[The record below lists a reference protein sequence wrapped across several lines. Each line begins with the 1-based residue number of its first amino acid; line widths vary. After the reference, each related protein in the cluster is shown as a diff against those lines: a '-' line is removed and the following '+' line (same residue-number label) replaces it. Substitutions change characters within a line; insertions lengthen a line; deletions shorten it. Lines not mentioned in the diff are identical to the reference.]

1 MDFFNSLTQVA
12 KNNKNFKKWEEQQS
26 DTQAQREELY
36 KRRKYSEAEIEHARQ
51 LGDRIIDVVDIMDNH
66 SENVAENVETAVEP
80 IVGLAPLIPTIPAA
94 VYYFKKVLK
103 PAGEAIAKIEEKTL
117 GENEKAR
124 ALAEEITNE
133 IHKTRPHKIG
143 FYYWD
148 FTSKRAIDKIPN
160 ANLKAKAMELHKEYT
175 KQAKPYLKKM
185 KGGAF
190 GVVALSIASFIGA
203 NIYAAK
209 LQVDSSKIARYQ
221 ARKLL
226 EDPKA
231 FVNYTPEQ
239 IEAAKKYIED
249 HPELKKENKKE
260 KLKSGMVKSI
270 INILKDRKAYLNAKK
285 NDTDE
290 SKKVARTLS
299 PEELIQAK
307 KDKEVIQRSVRI
319 INNEAEKYSENME
332 VAAGIILGSTPIV
345 GGAIGWLTG
354 ILMNKTGLTDKIVS
368 NIVNKTGTEEAKA
381 AYQRFKE
388 LKAGAPGYSA
398 RWTKFVKKLMDE
410 KEPLKA
416 AAQETEKLGKAQKKA
431 VTSQILNR
439 VKKSFAAGMSHK
451 WFNAKIIGLIGAL
464 VSSIPAS
471 LIALKLQK
479 SSARAGRY
487 TAKRELEQDPRNF
500 IGYTEE
506 DFEEVKDVKGKKQTF
521 GEKVKEYALFI
532 PTVLKQYYAYDKY
545 KRTEFKEHQLL
556 MDELKKSEVS
566 EEQLRDAK
574 NLQRKLFNTFEKVD
588 DNSQTYSESM
598 EAAIEI
604 LQPFAL
610 SAGVL
615 TMMSPLIY
623 VGIQAARG
631 KITAAELLNKFVD
644 KLSKASN
651 FLKGKKFKK
660 YLNDVA
666 EKIPHKV
673 GNVELQHKPLASMLA
688 HIDFKNDTI
697 GEVGAKIFK
706 NIQSTSGS
714 FRLMNN
720 SEQVRL
726 LDSIEKSIKNTTEY
740 FDYQNPEITKFL
752 NILKHL
758 KSDKC
763 NPRLRADML
772 DILINNTDVIK
783 RMPEANFKA
792 AMMKYA
798 DLICEAAGE
807 DKIRNFAKH
816 LPDLAEN
823 IGEQFPGIEDFIYKF
838 ANRYSTGA
846 QDMTIFDLQ
855 AFKKAFVDLI
865 DKKTCAKAS
874 EDFNNILAGTF
885 SNEAFPYKFPDIPVK
900 IDEIIKHVDNIGRRE
915 PKFDPTHAISGK
927 AGANTSEA
935 VDDTL
940 KSIINKYSDPAEYVK
955 TLNSKVEKMTDD
967 EFYAMVDKAG
977 ISSMDKKTMLEILP
991 KVEKIINNIPKDEL
1005 KRIGAALAKEFKEH
1019 PDEFM
1024 KALKSGQLAAA
1035 FLTDSLVKTAA
1046 AVGISWTALNIALIW
1061 IIQTWLADIQLK
1073 AGRLGVMKAIES
1085 LEDPA
1090 YYADIEPLK
1099 AGSPD
1104 KTPDA
1109 STRSAASVENGNL
1122 LKKFQR

>member
-1 MDFFNSLTQVA
+1 MDFFNSLTQVV

-270 INILKDRKAYLNAKK
+270 INILKDRKAYLNAQK

-431 VTSQILNR
+431 ATSLILNR
-439 VKKSFAAGMSHK
+439 VKKTFAAGMSHK

-631 KITAAELLNKFVD
+631 KITAAELLNKVVD

-651 FLKGKKFKK
+651 FLKSKKFKK

-720 SEQVRL
+720 FEQVRL

-792 AMMKYA
+792 AMIKYA
-798 DLICEAAGE
+798 DLICETAGE

-816 LPDLAEN
+816 LPDLAEE

-838 ANRYSTGA
+838 ANRYSSGA
-846 QDMTIFDLQ
+846 QDMTIFDLK

-874 EDFNNILAGTF
+874 EDFNNILAKIF
-885 SNEAFPYKFPDIPVK
+885 SKEAFPYKFPDIPVK

-915 PKFDPTHAISGK
+915 PKFDPTRAISGK
-927 AGANTSEA
+927 TGANTSEA
-935 VDDTL
+935 VDGTL

-955 TLNSKVEKMTDD
+955 TLKSKVEKMTDD